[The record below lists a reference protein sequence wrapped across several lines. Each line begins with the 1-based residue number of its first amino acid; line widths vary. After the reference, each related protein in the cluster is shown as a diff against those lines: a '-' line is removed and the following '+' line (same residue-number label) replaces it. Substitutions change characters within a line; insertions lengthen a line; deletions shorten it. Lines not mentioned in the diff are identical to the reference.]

1 MAQGSERSLEMLA
14 AALEKERRGHE
25 FYKEALEKCS
35 NELGKEIFRIL
46 MAEEGVHIQRVRDI
60 YGALESGK
68 AWTSEWQKHRVVNED
83 LETVCRER
91 AARLGP
97 MVKPDSGD
105 LEALDIGVGM
115 EQAAINFYLDQ
126 EPKAVDALEKQFVTQ
141 MIAEER
147 SHLRALEDLKLFFT
161 NPESWHTEME
171 RHGLDGA

>member
-1 MAQGSERSLEMLA
+1 MAEGSERSLQMLA

-25 FYKEALEKCS
+25 FYQEAIAKCS

-46 MAEEGVHIQRVRDI
+46 MAEEGIHIQRVRDL

-68 AWTSEWQKHRVVNED
+68 AWTTEWQKHRVVNED
-83 LETVCRER
+83 LERVCRER

-97 MVKPDSGD
+97 KVKADSGD

-126 EPKAVDALEKQFVTQ
+126 QGKAVEALEKQFIVQ

-147 SHLRALEDLKLFFT
+147 SHLKALEDLKLFFT
-161 NPESWHTEME
+161 NPESWYTEVE